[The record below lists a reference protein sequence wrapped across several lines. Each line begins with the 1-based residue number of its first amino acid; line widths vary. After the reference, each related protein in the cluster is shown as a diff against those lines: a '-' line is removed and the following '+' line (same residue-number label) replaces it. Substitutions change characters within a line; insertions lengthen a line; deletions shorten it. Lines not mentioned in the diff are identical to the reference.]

1 MTKTTGTI
9 FDGLEQLG
17 SGSAFRSVV
26 ADMLEG
32 ADMFRDFSR
41 QDVEQLAAFVSAYA
55 APRGSRVLV
64 EGGRESYMFIV
75 ASGRVDIFKHPGDQ
89 ERETKIATVRAGKSI
104 GEMAVVDG
112 LPHSATAVV
121 AEPAEL
127 ILITQRN
134 LDQLVESN
142 PALGA
147 KFLRRLCALMSL
159 RLRQTSGVL
168 IDYLGK

>member
-1 MTKTTGTI
+1 MTKSAGTI
-9 FDGLEQLG
+9 FDDLEQLG
-17 SGSAFRSVV
+17 SGRAFLSVL
-26 ADMLEG
+26 ADMLEE

-41 QDVEQLAAFVSAYA
+41 QDVEQLATYVTAYA
-55 APRGSRVLV
+55 ARRGSKVLV

-89 ERETKIATVRAGKSI
+89 QKEAKIATVRAGKTI
-104 GEMAVVDG
+104 GEMSVVDG
-112 LPHSATAVV
+112 LPHSGTAIV

-134 LDQLVESN
+134 LDQMIEQN

-168 IDYLGK
+168 IDYIGR

>member
-1 MTKTTGTI
+1 MRGSTGTI
-9 FDGLEQLG
+9 FDELEQLG
-17 SGSAFRSVV
+17 TGSGFRAVL

-41 QDVEQLAAFVSAYA
+41 QDVEQLAAYVAAYA
-55 APRGSRVLV
+55 APRGTKVLA

-89 ERETKIATVRAGKSI
+89 AKETKIATVRAGKSI

-121 AEPAEL
+121 AEEAKL

-134 LDQLVESN
+134 LDQLVEHN

-168 IDYLGK
+168 IDYIGK